1 MRVFHRH
8 HLVAALILVSG
19 SVFAEASIDE
29 VYRTAAAGHLSEA
42 QSMMQEVLKAHPDS
56 AKAHFVEA
64 ELLVRQN
71 NNGAARAELARATAI
86 DPGLAFAKP
95 QAVEALKTSLGAT
108 HQDRPIQASG
118 PVPSHGMSFW
128 FWPLAAGLLIVA
140 LLWKLGRN
148 RGFSPVPAARMATP
162 YGETPSP
169 AYGPAAP
176 AAAPGVGSGLLGSL
190 ATGAAIGGGMVAGE
204 MLVHR
209 LLDGPSERGGG
220 YAPTNNDR
228 ANDRD
233 RFSDQAPADPTM
245 GGQDFG
251 IDNASSWDDDSSRSD
266 DGGW

>member
-1 MRVFHRH
+1 MRVFQRR

-29 VYRTAAAGHLSEA
+29 VYRTAAGGHLSEA
-42 QSMMQEVLKAHPDS
+42 QALMQDVLKAHPDS

-71 NNGAARAELARATAI
+71 RNDAARAELARAMAI
-86 DPGLAFAKP
+86 DPGLGFAKP
-95 QAVEALKTSLGAT
+95 QAVEALKTSLGASRD
-108 HQDRPIQASG
+108 HRPIQVASTAA
-118 PVPSHGMSFW
+118 PHGMGFW
-128 FWPLAAGLLIVA
+128 FWPLAVGLLIAA

-148 RGFSPVPAARMATP
+148 RGLSPAPAARMATP
-162 YGETPSP
+162 YGESPSP
-169 AYGPAAP
+169 AYGPAA
-176 AAAPGVGSGLLGSL
+176 AAPGAGSGLLGSL

-220 YAPTNNDR
+220 YTPMT
-228 ANDRD
+228 NDRD
-233 RFSDQAPADPTM
+233 RFPDQAPVDPTM

-251 IDNASSWDDDSSRSD
+251 IDNAGSWDDDSSRSD

>member
-29 VYRTAAAGHLSEA
+29 VYRTAAGGHLSEA
-42 QSMMQEVLKAHPDS
+42 QALMQEVLKAHPDS

-71 NNGAARAELARATAI
+71 RTDAARAELARATAI
-86 DPGLAFAKP
+86 DPGLGFAKP
-95 QAVEALKTSLGAT
+95 QAVEALKTSLGASRES
-108 HQDRPIQASG
+108 RPIQVASTAA
-118 PVPSHGMSFW
+118 PHGMSLW
-128 FWPLAAGLLIVA
+128 FWPLAAGLLIAA

-148 RGFSPVPAARMATP
+148 RGFSPAPPARIATP
-162 YGETPSP
+162 FGETPAP

-176 AAAPGVGSGLLGSL
+176 AAAPGIGSGLLGSL

-220 YAPTNNDR
+220 GYLPTNH
-228 ANDRD
+228 DRD
-233 RFSDQAPADPTM
+233 RFSDPAPVDPTM

-251 IDNASSWDDDSSRSD
+251 IDNSSSWDDDSGRSD

>member
-71 NNGAARAELARATAI
+71 QTNAARAELARATSI

-95 QAVEALKTSLGAT
+95 QAVEALRTSLGAS
-108 HQDRPIQASG
+108 RENRSIQASG
-118 PVPSHGMSFW
+118 SASSHGMSFW
-128 FWPLAAGLLIVA
+128 FLPLAAGLLIAA
-140 LLWKLGRN
+140 LMWKLGRN
-148 RGFSPVPAARMATP
+148 RGFSPAPPARMATP

-190 ATGAAIGGGMVAGE
+190 ATGAAIGGGIVAGE

-220 YAPTNNDR
+220 YIPVN
-228 ANDRD
+228 NDRD
-233 RFSDQAPADPTM
+233 RFQDQTPADPTM
-245 GGQDFG
+245 GSQDFG
-251 IDNASSWDDDSSRSD
+251 IDNSSSWDDDSSRSD